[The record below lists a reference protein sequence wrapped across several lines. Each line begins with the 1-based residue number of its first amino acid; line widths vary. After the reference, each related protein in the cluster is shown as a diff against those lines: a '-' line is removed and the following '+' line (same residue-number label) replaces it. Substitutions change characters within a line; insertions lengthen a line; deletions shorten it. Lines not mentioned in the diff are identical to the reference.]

1 MNAKQ
6 KLLAAA
12 EKIEQQVRD
21 ASQGPW
27 QKGRG
32 TTEVIAPNA
41 EKPMNAVG
49 GFVASTYGHLDMN
62 REVPD
67 ADLIVTAANA
77 MPAVAAW
84 LRWEAECACV
94 PEHSHK
100 ALAVADQILGGAR

>member
-12 EKIEQQVRD
+12 EKIEGQLESGVD
-21 ASQGPW
+21 ALPW
-27 QKGRG
+27 HVSETSDDPRRSD
-32 TTEVIAPNA
+32 TSWIFASD
-41 EKPMNAVG
+41 G
-49 GFVASTYGHLDMN
+49 GDVTVSSFAND
-62 REVPD
+62 PD
-67 ADLIVTAANA
+67 FALIVTAVNA
-77 MPAVAAW
+77 MPALAAW